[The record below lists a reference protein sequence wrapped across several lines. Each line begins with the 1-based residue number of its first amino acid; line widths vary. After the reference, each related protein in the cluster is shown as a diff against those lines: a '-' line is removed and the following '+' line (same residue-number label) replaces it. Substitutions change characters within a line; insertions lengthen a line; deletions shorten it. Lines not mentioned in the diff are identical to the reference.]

1 MLMQFVGIRM
11 NQCQKLEKLRLPYQR
26 NDFREEEKNHFD
38 VSGARSG
45 VYGVLAKSRFLY
57 TTEIKSTLTFR

>member
-26 NDFREEEKNHFD
+26 NDFREEAKNHFD
-38 VSGARSG
+38 VSG